1 VASANRVDAFVA
13 ISRYVAR
20 RIWHTYR
27 RPARVIYPPVDV
39 DRFAARAARE
49 DFYVTVSRLVP
60 YKRVDLIVRAFNRLR
75 LPLVVIGDGPDF
87 AKIARLAGPTVRL
100 LGYQTDPVVTDYLER
115 CRAFVFAAEEDFGIV
130 PVEAQAAGAP
140 VIAFGRGGVTE
151 TVVPG
156 ETGIFFST
164 QTVAAL
170 VDAVQSFAARADQ
183 FDAARIRANA
193 ERFAKAR
200 FQREFAEAV
209 ERERDHWARSE
220 PWRRRLPGD

>member
-1 VASANRVDAFVA
+1 
-13 ISRYVAR
+13 
-20 RIWHTYR
+20 
-27 RPARVIYPPVDV
+27 
-39 DRFAARAARE
+39 
-49 DFYVTVSRLVP
+49 
-60 YKRVDLIVRAFNRLR
+60 
-75 LPLVVIGDGPDF
+75 
-87 AKIARLAGPTVRL
+87 
-100 LGYQTDPVVTDYLER
+100 
-115 CRAFVFAAEEDFGIV
+115 
-130 PVEAQAAGAP
+130 
-140 VIAFGRGGVTE
+140 
-151 TVVPG
+151 VVPG